1 MTIRLALLFTVLNG
15 RKVHA
20 QEQQQVDHNSS
31 SRQEELCF
39 FACQLLANDIIYIII
54 DNGEYMV
61 SLPDKEMI
69 AWRAKKITFN
79 INYDRLSSA
88 PKNNQ
93 SATSTCKLAE

>member
-20 QEQQQVDHNSS
+20 QEQQQFDHNSS
-31 SRQEELCF
+31 SRQEGLCF
-39 FACQLLANDIIYIII
+39 FACQLLSNDIICIII

-69 AWRAKKITFN
+69 AWRGKK
-79 INYDRLSSA
+79 L
-88 PKNNQ
+88 P
-93 SATSTCKLAE
+93 ST